1 MSSLGPTYK
10 AVQSQT
16 QQVAPQEVPRA
27 INALTSSPA
36 PDSQFPQAA
45 GGVGVPRKYRASFN
59 VLLLRITCD
68 LC

>member
-16 QQVAPQEVPRA
+16 QQVAPQEVPLA

-45 GGVGVPRKYRASFN
+45 GRVESQGNTEPASM
-59 VLLLRITCD
+59 CYSSG
-68 LC
+68 